1 MLAER
6 PGAGMNERVPE
17 TAIAEAMN
25 RVLDAEREAAV
36 AIAAEEHAA
45 ESVIEAAR
53 ERRRRILD
61 AARRRATALHLRAQ
75 ARLDDALQQ
84 LERGRAA
91 PDGGDEAIRSIAR
104 EALEGLARRLT
115 SADHESR

>member
-1 MLAER
+1 
-6 PGAGMNERVPE
+6 MNERVPE

-45 ESVIEAAR
+45 ESMRRGAAAR
-53 ERRRRILD
+53 LE
-61 AARRRATALHLRAQ
+61 
-75 ARLDDALQQ
+75 DALQQ
-84 LERGRAA
+84 LDRGRAA

>member
-1 MLAER
+1 
-6 PGAGMNERVPE
+6 MNERVPE

-61 AARRRATALHLRAQ
+61 AARRRVTALHLRAQ
-75 ARLDDALQQ
+75 ARLEDALQQ
-84 LERGRAA
+84 LERGGAA
-91 PDGGDEAIRSIAR
+91 PDGGDEALRSMAR
-104 EALEGLARRLT
+104 EALEGLALRLT
-115 SADHESR
+115 VDHESR